1 MYREMDIFVGIF
13 TISDFLIIISTC
25 GNSEK
30 RKRKL
35 EATLWSALLRALMSR
50 IRGFRAFEGQC
61 LRQSQKSVSKSRIGW
76 NWESCRIALWRN
88 FPSGVSRNSP
98 LIIRALKLRTNFVQ
112 LRWQNILIRFPNL
125 IYLALN
131 LRRFFVFSTKLYE
144 GDFSETCRTQGGTE
158 RT

>member
-112 LRWQNILIRFPNL
+112 SSWQNILILFQQNFTKAISAKLVGLKEEPNGR
-125 IYLALN
+125 N
-131 LRRFFVFSTKLYE
+131 SDDEKE
-144 GDFSETCRTQGGTE
+144 KSEVG
-158 RT
+158 